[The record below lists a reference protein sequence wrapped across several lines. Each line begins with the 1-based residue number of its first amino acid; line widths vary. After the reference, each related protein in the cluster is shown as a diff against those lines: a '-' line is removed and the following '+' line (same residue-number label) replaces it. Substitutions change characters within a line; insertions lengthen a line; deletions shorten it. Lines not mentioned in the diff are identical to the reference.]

1 MREFDAFYLSD
12 MIVNWIALDFGTVG
26 QKNPKTFEDIALGAY
41 FEQHIEE
48 RWIDNEN
55 NPCSSS
61 QRGERSKD
69 GKLAAMFVIQTNV
82 LPISSMLQ
90 CINH

>member
-1 MREFDAFYLSD
+1 M
-12 MIVNWIALDFGTVG
+12 DFGTVG

-48 RWIDNEN
+48 RLIDNEN

-61 QRGERSKD
+61 QRGERSKV
-69 GKLAAMFVIQTNV
+69 GKLAAVFVIQC
-82 LPISSMLQ
+82 ISHFIHVAMYKSLR
-90 CINH
+90 IVHV